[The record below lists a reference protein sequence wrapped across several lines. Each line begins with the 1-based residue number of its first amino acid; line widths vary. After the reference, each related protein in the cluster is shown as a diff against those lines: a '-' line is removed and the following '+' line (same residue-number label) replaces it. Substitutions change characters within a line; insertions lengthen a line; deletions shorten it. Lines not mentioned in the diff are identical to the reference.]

1 MNSQIGLAAK
11 RRLLLVGG
19 LAAGFLNG
27 LLGAGGGIV
36 IVWILEKT
44 IGSMTADKR
53 DIFANALAVM
63 LPISVMSAVSYAV
76 SGNLPRGDVTRFLI
90 PGVLG
95 GLFGAFLLDKIGAGA
110 VKTLF
115 CLLVILSGIIMVV
128 GR

>member
-1 MNSQIGLAAK
+1 MNSQAQLSAK
-11 RRLLLVGG
+11 RRLLLFGG

-44 IGSMTADKR
+44 VGSMAEDKR
-53 DIFANALAVM
+53 NIFANALAVM
-63 LPISVMSAVSYAV
+63 LPISAMSTVSYAL
-76 SGNLPRGDVTRFLI
+76 SGGLPGGDITRFLL

-95 GLFGAFLLDKIGAGA
+95 GLFGAFLLDRIGAGT

-115 CLLVILSGIIMVV
+115 CLLVILSGIVMAV
-128 GR
+128 R